1 MVSNTKNAS
10 IFSADAVEQSL
21 RYQLAYSHCQV
32 RIFHSVDGELLA
44 VIHSQLHCTS
54 CTAEVEK
61 LVMLFE
67 NQSPQV
73 TLNVPLSVILI
84 AEVVQFVQLHPSD
97 SNPRSSAAHLLA
109 APSPPTHTIP
119 PLILL
124 GFIYLARRLL

>member
-44 VIHSQLHCTS
+44 VVHSQLHCTS
-54 CTAEVEK
+54 CSAEVEK

-67 NQSPQV
+67 NKSPQV
-73 TLNVPLSVILI
+73 TLSVPLSVVLM
-84 AEVVQFVQLHPSD
+84 AEVVQFVQLHPPD
-97 SNPRSSAAHLLA
+97 SNPRSSAVRPLA
-109 APSPPTHTIP
+109 APTPSNHIIP

-124 GFIYLARRLL
+124 GFIYARRFL